1 MDNMKNVP
9 KKIEIMVVF
18 GILMSHTHTCT
29 SLSNIDFNLIQ
40 KTLCPFSGESIFRLN

>member
-18 GILMSHTHTCT
+18 GILMSLTHT
-29 SLSNIDFNLIQ
+29 SFSNIDFNLIQ
-40 KTLCPFSGESIFRLN
+40 KTLCPFSGETIIRLN